1 MDVTKLKTPTTKAE
15 NYELYHKG
23 YYGNHLAFW
32 PSLGAFLQD
41 ETWDQSRPVALR
53 TSFTPGIQL
62 PYYCVPTMPIA
73 VGTIAN
79 EWESLGV
86 PLSAIVLNEIGP
98 DEFIAIQGEV
108 MLSINGMDLRYS
120 TEKLLMRQALA
131 KSQKHVSGLVAQQ
144 TLLAF
149 LDPTSYD
156 NLQRLFDDFPDA
168 IIEFSTYSRPVG
180 VLQNNTVIWEV
191 RNY

>member
-1 MDVTKLKTPTTKAE
+1 MEAKVKTPTTKAE
-15 NYELYHKG
+15 NYELYHKDH
-23 YYGNHLAFW
+23 YGNHLAFW
-32 PSLGAFLQD
+32 PSLKAFFAD
-41 ETWDQSRPVALR
+41 KTWPLDRPIALR

-62 PYYCVPTMPIA
+62 PNYCQPTLPGE
-73 VGTIAN
+73 VFCLAN
-79 EWESLGV
+79 QWVELGV
-86 PLSAIVLNEIGP
+86 PREAIVLNEIGL
-98 DEFIAIQGEV
+98 DEFIALQGEV
-108 MLSINGMDLRYS
+108 MLSPNGMDLRYS

-168 IIEFSTYSRPVG
+168 IIEFSTYSKPVG

>member
-1 MDVTKLKTPTTKAE
+1 MESCSVKTPTTKAE

-32 PSLGAFLQD
+32 PSLNAFSLD
-41 ETWDQSRPVALR
+41 TWDQRVPVALR
-53 TSFTPGIQL
+53 TSFTPGIRL
-62 PYYCVPTMPIA
+62 PHYCQPTLPEE
-73 VGTIAN
+73 VFTLAN
-79 EWESLGV
+79 QWIELGV
-86 PLSAIVLNEIGP
+86 PRESIVLNEIGP
-98 DEFIAIQGEV
+98 GEFIAIQGEV
-108 MLSINGMDLRYS
+108 MLSPNGMDLRYS

-168 IIEFSTYSRPVG
+168 IIEFSTYSKPVG